1 MMKTKK
7 PDRGAQRFGSALAFA
22 AEKHARQ
29 RRKGARIP
37 YISHPLAVAS
47 LVLENGGGEDEAV
60 AALLH
65 DVAEDQGGR
74 AALAEIRERFGA
86 RVAAI
91 VEGCSDTLEDP
102 KPAWRPRKE
111 AYVAHLRRAARSVWL
126 VAAADKL
133 LNARAILKDYRSL
146 GDRVWARFSAPKE
159 EVLWYYRAV
168 TRALEARGSSPLVE
182 ELDRTV
188 KEIVRHSGRAGR

>member
-1 MMKTKK
+1 MIRQT
-7 PDRGAQRFGSALAFA
+7 RGHDFPEKFSQALVYA
-22 AEKHARQ
+22 ARKHAKQ
-29 RRKGARIP
+29 RRKGTRIP

-74 AALAEIRERFGA
+74 AALAEIRDLFGA

-111 AYVAHLRRAARSVWL
+111 AYVAHLLRASRSVRL

-133 LNARAILKDYRSL
+133 HNARSILRDYRNL
-146 GDRVWARFSAPKE
+146 GDEVWDRFSAPKE
-159 EVLWYYRAV
+159 DVFWYYRAV
-168 TRALEARGSSPLVE
+168 TRSLAARGSSTLVE

-188 KEIVRHSGRAGR
+188 EEIVHH